1 MPESFHFLTLRSN
14 IPKLKIWI
22 ENANTYASCF
32 GTPMLQKFNLVEYC
46 KACNTHRKRFDPAK
60 NDCPNVSQNRIRLR
74 HQRNETGD
82 INQQNSEE
90 DAEKNAS
97 SLPLNGTLLVII
109 ILLNNLLHNANDI
122 KRTFKQ
128 KTPYLRHSSKISGDL
143 IIIT

>member
-32 GTPMLQKFNLVEYC
+32 GTPMLQKFNLVEYS

-60 NDCPNVSQNRIRLR
+60 NDCTNVSQNRIRLR

-109 ILLNNLLHNANDI
+109 ILLNILLI
-122 KRTFKQ
+122 
-128 KTPYLRHSSKISGDL
+128 PMI
-143 IIIT
+143 